1 MSLLKRVFLN
11 QLKNGCLL
19 IPLPHPLQTKGPSC
33 EWLSQSGFTG
43 EVNNCG
49 FTQLLVHFTLV
60 YKIASHCSISICA
73 KLVKPKPLKALTN
86 GPPNSVPSYLRAIE
100 KYIFKILLLQMQF
113 FPSQKINWICQNELS
128 HFLLEARNFHI
139 NIA

>member
-60 YKIASHCSISICA
+60 SKIASHCSISICA

-86 GPPNSVPSYLRAIE
+86 GPPNSVPSYQCAIE
-100 KYIFKILLLQMQF
+100 KYIFKI
-113 FPSQKINWICQNELS
+113 WEICLWDISKWCICAQHTPLFEIVHSTL
-128 HFLLEARNFHI
+128 
-139 NIA
+139 